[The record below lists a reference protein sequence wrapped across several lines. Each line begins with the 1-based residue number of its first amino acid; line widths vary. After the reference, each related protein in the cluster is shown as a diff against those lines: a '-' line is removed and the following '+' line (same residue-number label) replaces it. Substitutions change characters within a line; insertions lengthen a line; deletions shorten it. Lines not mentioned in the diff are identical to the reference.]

1 MLDPAVCIKIIDAS
15 SKCIML
21 ITITRFVDTKMTFV
35 SYFQHGK
42 MKQGDA
48 KTSCHRKQTQC

>member
-1 MLDPAVCIKIIDAS
+1 MLDAAVCMKIICAN

-21 ITITRFVDTKMTFV
+21 IAITRFVDAKMTFV

-42 MKQGDA
+42 MKQREA
-48 KTSCHRKQTQC
+48 KTPRSRKQTQC